1 MEQLDI
7 NKILEEGDK
16 NQVREAQSL
25 QRSLKIRKSSEFI
38 SENAMKIRKA
48 FFCNET
54 TGFLSRD
61 VKTI

>member
-1 MEQLDI
+1 
-7 NKILEEGDK
+7 
-16 NQVREAQSL
+16 L

-54 TGFLSRD
+54 TGFFSRD
-61 VKTI
+61 VKTKQMDIMGNPDMMNNMLK